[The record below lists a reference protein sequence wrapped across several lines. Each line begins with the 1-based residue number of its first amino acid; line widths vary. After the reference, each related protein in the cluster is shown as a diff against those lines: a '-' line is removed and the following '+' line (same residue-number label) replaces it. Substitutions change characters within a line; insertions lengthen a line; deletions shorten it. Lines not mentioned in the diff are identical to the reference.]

1 MRSSSIVFY
10 ISEWI
15 DPDDYELLKKFAK
28 YLGRDRRGSK
38 FAIDVNRLAENLQS
52 GELKPEDVMD
62 LLTGYDAEFAE
73 GSIDDITKILENY
86 IPRVVVK
93 RVGHEILLEPNTYLG
108 NTIKDLREKGIL
120 RYDRNRRVFVLAKP
134 MYFFDVVSCLR
145 NRGLAVIDETGFRER
160 IELPIRLIFRGSLRP
175 YQEEALKAWQKN
187 GYAGV
192 ISLPTGAGK
201 TIVAI
206 AALCELS
213 VRTLIVTYTKEQMFQ
228 WEEKILEFTNAPKH
242 MIGLFYGESKRIAPI
257 TISTYQSAFRYIE
270 TLSPYFSMLIVDEV
284 HHLPADKFRHIAENA
299 LARFRMGLSAT
310 VVREDGRHTELFPL
324 MGGLVYHKSATEL
337 SDEGYLAPFK
347 IITVRVPLTPD
358 EKLKYKRLLDQY
370 RKLVAGRAFE
380 ELLALAKQGDPKAI
394 EAIRIRS
401 ELRQLVHNAAEK
413 LEAVKKIVEHE
424 LERDSKILIFTQ
436 YVEQAKRIAEY
447 IGAYYVTGELDE
459 VTRKRRLTMFKNGN
473 IRVLV
478 LTTVGDEGI
487 DIPDANVGI
496 IVAGTGSRRQFIQRL
511 GRLLRPAPG
520 KEARLYEIIV
530 KDTFEEQ
537 ESKRRRQILYLLSS

>member
-1 MRSSSIVFY
+1 MRPSSIVFY

-15 DPDDYELLKKFAK
+15 DPDDYELLKKFAR

-38 FAIDVNRLAENLQS
+38 FVIDVNRLAENLQS
-52 GELKPEDVMD
+52 GELKPEDVID
-62 LLTGYDAEFAE
+62 LLTGYDAEFIE
-73 GSIDDITKILENY
+73 GSIDDITKILESY
-86 IPRVVVK
+86 IPRVVIK

-108 NTIKDLREKGIL
+108 DTIKDLREKGIL

-134 MYFFDVVSCLR
+134 MYFFDVVSSLR
-145 NRGLAVIDETGFRER
+145 NRGLNVIDETGFRER
-160 IELPIRLIFRGSLRP
+160 IELPIRLTFRGSLRP
-175 YQEEALKAWQKN
+175 YQEEALEAWRKN
-187 GYAGV
+187 GYKGV

-228 WEEKILEFTNAPKH
+228 WEEKILEFTDAPKH

-310 VVREDGRHTELFPL
+310 VVREDGKHTELFPL

-337 SDEGYLAPFK
+337 ADEGYLAPFK
-347 IITVRVPLTPD
+347 IITVKVSLTPD

-370 RKLVAGRAFE
+370 RKLAAGHTFE
-380 ELLALAKQGDPKAI
+380 ELLALAKQSDPKAI

-401 ELRQLVHNAAEK
+401 ELRQLVHNAVEK

-447 IGAYYVTGELDE
+447 IGAHYVTGELDE
-459 VTRKRRLTMFKNGN
+459 VTRKRRLTMFKNGD

-537 ESKRRRQILYLLSS
+537 ESKRRRQILYLFSS